1 MDTGSRSSAEH
12 IDEIEIVVVK
22 EAFLIGTRCRFTKKE
37 LIRLYGWLLVLHIFA
52 AVAVI
57 GSAFMVPIIRRSA
70 KTTDQLRFILDITSK
85 LALFTKIG
93 GTVLVLTGIWL
104 MFIAKMGLTEMW
116 LNLSILLSLILI
128 VTIVGLI
135 EPRTKRLA
143 QLASERQGHELSA
156 DVGLAMR
163 RISPMETT
171 AQLLSLAVTVLMVIK
186 PMF

>member
-1 MDTGSRSSAEH
+1 M
-12 IDEIEIVVVK
+12 
-22 EAFLIGTRCRFTKKE
+22 
-37 LIRLYGWLLVLHIFA
+37 YGWLLLLHILA

-57 GSAFMVPIIRRSA
+57 GSAFIAPIIRRSA
-70 KTTDQLRFILDITSK
+70 KTTAQLRFTFDITSK
-85 LALFTKIG
+85 VALFSKIG

-104 MFIAKMGLTEMW
+104 MVIAKMGFSEIW

-135 EPRTKRLA
+135 EPHTKRLA

-156 DVGLAMR
+156 DIGAAMR
-163 RISPMETT
+163 RIVPMETT

-186 PMF
+186 PML